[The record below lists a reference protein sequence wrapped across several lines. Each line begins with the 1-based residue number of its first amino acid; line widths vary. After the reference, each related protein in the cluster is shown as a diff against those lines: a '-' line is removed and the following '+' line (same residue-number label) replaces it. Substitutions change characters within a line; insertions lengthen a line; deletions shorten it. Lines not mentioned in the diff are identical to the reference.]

1 MGIKTIIKKQ
11 KLNIDKLKDRFFYND
26 VIYNE
31 QIINFY
37 RESEP
42 DLKKTTINWRI
53 YSLVQMVVLNRIGRG
68 KYILG
73 NKQNFIPEIHPKLI
87 KLDRLL
93 KKNFPFLNYCLWST
107 SLFNEFM
114 LHQPGKFF
122 FIVEV
127 ENDAA
132 DSVFYFLKESK
143 YSVFLKPDKD
153 LLNRY
158 LPEDKVVWIIKSL
171 VSESP
176 VQNIKGIQTT
186 TLEKLLVDLFTDTDI
201 LDAQQGAEKDRIF
214 KEAFDK
220 YIINENKLLRYA
232 ARRRKKEQI
241 NNYLNK
247 VSKYRQQT

>member
-1 MGIKTIIKKQ
+1 MSKL
-11 KLNIDKLKDRFFYND
+11 KLNIDKLKDRFSETG
-26 VIYNE
+26 VIENK
-31 QIINFY
+31 QIIEFY
-37 RESEP
+37 RKFEP
-42 DLKKTTINWRI
+42 DLKKSTINWRI
-53 YSLVQMVVLNRIGRG
+53 YSLVQTGVLNRIGLG

-73 NKQNFIPEIHPKLI
+73 NKQNYIPEIHPNLI
-87 KLDRLL
+87 KLDRIL

-107 SLFNEFM
+107 SILNEFM
-114 LHQPGKFF
+114 LHQPGKFI

-132 DSVFYFLKESK
+132 DSVFYLLKESK
-143 YSVFLKPDKD
+143 YSVFLKPTKD

-158 LPEDKVVWIIKSL
+158 LPEDKEVLIVKSL
-171 VSESP
+171 VSEAP

-201 LDAQQGAEKDRIF
+201 LDIQQGAEKDRIF
-214 KEAFDK
+214 EEAFDK

-241 NNYLNK
+241 DNYLNK

>member
-1 MGIKTIIKKQ
+1 MYLCKKNTINKK
-11 KLNIDKLKDRFFYND
+11 KINIDKLKARFLQTD
-26 VIYNE
+26 VIHNE

-53 YSLVQMVVLNRIGRG
+53 YSLVQMGALNRIGRG

-73 NKQNFIPEIHPKLI
+73 NKQSYVPEIQPKLI

-93 KKNFPFLNYCLWST
+93 KKNLPYLNYCLWST
-107 SLFNEFM
+107 SLLNEFM

-132 DSVFYFLKESK
+132 DAVFYLLKEFK
-143 YSVFLKPDKD
+143 YSVFLKPTKE

-158 LPEDKVVWIIKSL
+158 LPEGKEVWIVKSL
-171 VSESP
+171 VSEAP
-176 VQNIKGIQTT
+176 VLNIKGIQTT
-186 TLEKLLVDLFTDTDI
+186 TLEKLLVDLFTDSDI
-201 LDAQQGAEKDRIF
+201 LDAQQGAEKNRIF
-214 KEAFDK
+214 EEAFDK

-241 NNYLNK
+241 DNYLNK
-247 VSKYRQQT
+247 VSKYRQ